1 MGKKWNIYNNVPILY
16 ILDMFRHLTI
26 YIFKFR
32 HVLEIHVRLVISK
45 QEKMFSQP
53 EKKLCTKF
61 HFLINHRSIRK
72 YTEAMNKYVLC
83 LGLHDGIHTNVTFKT
98 F

>member
-16 ILDMFRHLTI
+16 ILDIFRHRTI

-45 QEKMFSQP
+45 QKKMFSQP
-53 EKKLCTKF
+53 EKKL
-61 HFLINHRSIRK
+61 L
-72 YTEAMNKYVLC
+72 YEV
-83 LGLHDGIHTNVTFKT
+83 
-98 F
+98 